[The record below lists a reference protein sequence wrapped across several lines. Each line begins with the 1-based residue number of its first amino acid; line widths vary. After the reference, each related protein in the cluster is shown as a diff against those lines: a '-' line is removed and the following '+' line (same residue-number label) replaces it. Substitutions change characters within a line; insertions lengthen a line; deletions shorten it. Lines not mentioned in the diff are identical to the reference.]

1 MCVIQHIYIIAI
13 LFNFLSEISNKVSA
27 ATQPLFTRLTNEIQ
41 SLRKEFHAS
50 KKEKKKIKTVIM
62 PTQPFKEIQP
72 FLEFEKGLQEIAEN
86 FTSFVSSILNYT
98 QKNASVK
105 KN

>member
-1 MCVIQHIYIIAI
+1 
-13 LFNFLSEISNKVSA
+13 
-27 ATQPLFTRLTNEIQ
+27 
-41 SLRKEFHAS
+41 
-50 KKEKKKIKTVIM
+50 M